1 MALRRRARGG
11 RKTGPAIDGVRLDV
25 YPFWHSFFTNHHQ
38 QHRNMRPQ
46 PIRSTTILAIRHRG
60 EVVVAGDGQ
69 VSLGAT
75 VIKHQAK
82 KVRRL
87 YHDQVITGFAGSTAD
102 AFTLYDR
109 LEQKLEQFN
118 GNLMRS
124 AVELAKDWRTD
135 KMLRRLEA
143 MLIAVDARYSLLL
156 SGTGDVI
163 EADDGI
169 LAIGSGGPYAQAA
182 ARALIDHSALDAAA
196 IARTA
201 LEIAGSICV
210 YTNTNIVVEKI

>member
-1 MALRRRARGG
+1 
-11 RKTGPAIDGVRLDV
+11 
-25 YPFWHSFFTNHHQ
+25 
-38 QHRNMRPQ
+38 MRPQ

-75 VIKHQAK
+75 VIKHQAR